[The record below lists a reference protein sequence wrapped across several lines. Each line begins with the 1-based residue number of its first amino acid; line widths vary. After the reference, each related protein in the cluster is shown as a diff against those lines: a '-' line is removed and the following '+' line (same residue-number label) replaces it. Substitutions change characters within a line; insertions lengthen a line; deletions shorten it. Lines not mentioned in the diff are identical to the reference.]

1 MKHLITL
8 STPEGIIMVKVY
20 RSQYAVYD
28 KIVSRMEDG
37 VKIIDED
44 SFFKKG
50 TFLLISGIK
59 RGEYFVPKVYKKMDV
74 QPIMRI
80 AVDQNKKFV
89 NAYGR
94 V

>member
-1 MKHLITL
+1 
-8 STPEGIIMVKVY
+8 
-20 RSQYAVYD
+20 
-28 KIVSRMEDG
+28 MEDG

-50 TFLLISGIK
+50 TFLIISGIK
-59 RGEYFVPKVYKKMDV
+59 RGEYFVPKVYKQMDI

-80 AVDQNKKFV
+80 AVDENKKFV

-94 V
+94 I